1 MFKRPRL
8 SAQTFPVNAG
18 IASFLLLYAAS
29 CSGPQEQ
36 ADDAVERR
44 AAETVQ
50 QPDAE
55 PLPANTLPAVWS
67 TRQLDAPVQ
76 SIGIAG
82 GAGSA
87 LAVAYEGGGLQIFN
101 FDGERI
107 TSATEDDVRA
117 LGEGRYA
124 MLSGTPVTVFPGID
138 DAGELKVWIYGGGAS
153 QPLQYDLQG
162 DQVSTASGLCAAPP
176 SSDAS
181 ALHHLAYWTETE
193 PSVLQLASIR
203 ENSGEL
209 ELVSEGEMQNDR
221 PITACTVNGTTGTA
235 YSEPVQAAASLR
247 RLGRQTTIMSEGDGD
262 LQIALGDNDPATFEV
277 RDGISVK
284 VPSSPSALAATGDAR
299 GGGYPGGVV
308 VLAGTLGASDHRV
321 VLIDP
326 SRITMT
332 PIEVPSPTE

>member
-1 MFKRPRL
+1 
-8 SAQTFPVNAG
+8 
-18 IASFLLLYAAS
+18 
-29 CSGPQEQ
+29 
-36 ADDAVERR
+36 
-44 AAETVQ
+44 
-50 QPDAE
+50 
-55 PLPANTLPAVWS
+55 
-67 TRQLDAPVQ
+67 
-76 SIGIAG
+76 
-82 GAGSA
+82 
-87 LAVAYEGGGLQIFN
+87 
-101 FDGERI
+101 
-107 TSATEDDVRA
+107 
-117 LGEGRYA
+117 
-124 MLSGTPVTVFPGID
+124 
-138 DAGELKVWIYGGGAS
+138 
-153 QPLQYDLQG
+153 
-162 DQVSTASGLCAAPP
+162 
-176 SSDAS
+176 
-181 ALHHLAYWTETE
+181 
-193 PSVLQLASIR
+193 
-203 ENSGEL
+203 
-209 ELVSEGEMQNDR
+209 MQNDR